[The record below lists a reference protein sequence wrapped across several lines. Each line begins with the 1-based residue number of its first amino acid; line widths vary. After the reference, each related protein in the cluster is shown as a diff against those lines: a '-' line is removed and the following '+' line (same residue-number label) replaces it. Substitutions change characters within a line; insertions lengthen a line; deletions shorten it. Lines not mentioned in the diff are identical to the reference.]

1 MNNEDE
7 LPFLS
12 RWSRRKL
19 DAKEAAPA
27 LPQAEDAAATAK
39 EEAVAPPPPESVAP
53 DAPPEPLPE
62 IDSLQGVASEYKA
75 FFQPG
80 VDETLKRAALK
91 KLFSDPHFSF
101 ASMDKLDIYI
111 DDYSI
116 EDPIPEA
123 MLRLLNQSKS
133 LFLFDEKKEPGEE
146 AGAVV
151 STADAPAAP
160 AARAAVNEANTV
172 DEADPADAAAA
183 ATVQSAVPVTPDGKK
198 AGSPERV

>member
-1 MNNEDE
+1 MSEEDK

-19 DAKEAAPA
+19 DAKEEAPA
-27 LPQAEDAAATAK
+27 VAQAD
-39 EEAVAPPPPESVAP
+39 AVAVPGDGEVLAQASSEGVEPE
-53 DAPPEPLPE
+53 APPAPLPA
-62 IDSLQGVASEYKA
+62 IDSLHGVASEYKA
-75 FFQPG
+75 FLQPG

-133 LFLFDEKKEPGEE
+133 LFLFDEKKEPDAEIGAAVSPAE
-146 AGAVV
+146 AHAEPARLAVAD
-151 STADAPAAP
+151 ADAPGP
-160 AARAAVNEANTV
+160 
-172 DEADPADAAAA
+172 PDAQA
-183 ATVQSAVPVTPDGKK
+183 PVTVTPAPKK
-198 AGSPERV
+198 TEPPTPA